1 MAPEPADEL
10 DLGAKLARAID
21 GYRATWR
28 TVDAELYDL
37 CRRRPSQR
45 IFADVYAKV
54 AVIGRVYVAGV
65 SRSSHAPGDRE
76 AEMARGL
83 IGLADLIEET
93 LADLAG
99 RQFDRATAA
108 QIVELHGRV
117 TRGLLP
123 HTGDVWLPSFVSKY
137 LHFHCDRVPI
147 YDSNAASVI
156 GCFVDRR
163 LVADVRALMTD
174 VPVCALAYRKFV
186 AAFVVLQERINAE
199 TSVAATVKEV
209 DHLLWQSA

>member
-1 MAPEPADEL
+1 MAPEPADGL

-108 QIVELHGRV
+108 QIVE
-117 TRGLLP
+117 P